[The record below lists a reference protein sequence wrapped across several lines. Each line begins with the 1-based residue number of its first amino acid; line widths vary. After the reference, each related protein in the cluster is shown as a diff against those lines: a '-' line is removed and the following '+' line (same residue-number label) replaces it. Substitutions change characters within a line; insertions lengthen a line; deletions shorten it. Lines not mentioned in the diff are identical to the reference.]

1 MASERR
7 AGAVMAGRQT
17 IGGAARAAGVSV
29 PTVRFYE
36 SQGLL
41 SPAPR
46 TEGGYRL
53 YGASD
58 VLRLKLIRRARS
70 LGLALPAVRELV
82 RAAFEEPCSAFEPR
96 LKQALAERITDVR
109 RQIAELELLHDQLT
123 GLQGHLAGACACEH
137 PAGECSGC
145 CLLGEA
151 AEGAAGCVCGAAPLA
166 MAAQ

>member
-1 MASERR
+1 MME
-7 AGAVMAGRQT
+7 MQKT
-17 IGGAARAAGVSV
+17 IGAAAREAGVSV

-46 TEGGYRL
+46 SEGGYRL
-53 YGASD
+53 YSAAD
-58 VLRLKLIRRARS
+58 VRRLKLIRRGRS

-96 LKQALAERITDVR
+96 LKQALAQRISDVCL
-109 RQIAELELLHDQLT
+109 QIAELQLLHDQLT
-123 GLQGHLAGACACEH
+123 GLHGHLEGACACEH
-137 PAGECSGC
+137 PAGDCCGCS
-145 CLLGEA
+145 LLGEA
-151 AEGAAGCVCGAAPLA
+151 EAGETGCSCLAAPTP

>member
-46 TEGGYRL
+46 SEGGYRL
-53 YGASD
+53 YSASD

-70 LGLALPAVRELV
+70 LGLAL
-82 RAAFEEPCSAFEPR
+82 RATVPR
-96 LKQALAERITDVR
+96 IGHGLRLCPSLPVSGRDR
-109 RQIAELELLHDQLT
+109 SRSDQ
-123 GLQGHLAGACACEH
+123 G
-137 PAGECSGC
+137 
-145 CLLGEA
+145 
-151 AEGAAGCVCGAAPLA
+151 
-166 MAAQ
+166 